1 MMTREDMVTLLEK
14 YDKLKPKNATFV
26 VRPSVSYGAWGCIT
40 KINFDVYK
48 LHKTKKEEWEDFEC
62 TLLSVDAN

>member
-1 MMTREDMVTLLEK
+1 MTREDMVTLLER

-26 VRPSVSYGAWGCIT
+26 VHPHLIYGAWESVEGID
-40 KINFDVYK
+40 FDAYK

-62 TLLSVDAN
+62 TLLTIKI